1 MDGGGEGR
9 TAFCGPARA
18 LPASR
23 RARTARPWLPVRHAG
38 QAGRREGLIFV
49 LWGGRGEELKNQS
62 ATSRVPSSLSRLP
75 THPYAPPPLVIAVV
89 HRGPAT
95 GLRGK
100 MASSWG
106 GGGKRDGRVSSSPG
120 GGGAMKRD
128 DAPLTLSLSLSILTS
143 RREASYA
150 EPRPQ
155 PTPKVVMA
163 ARAPGPPVVGMERE
177 RPGVERIEARDCE
190 RFVVSLRACLREHA
204 CASAWPV
211 MRGQG
216 RVQHRGGW
224 VGAVAASGTSSLTPH
239 RMAPEPKKTNA
250 RKSTSAAA
258 PPARPPYTARRSVV
272 SSSLS
277 QAASTD
283 SSSTGRRF
291 AMAECARAESESEK
305 KDERLGEGV

>member
-1 MDGGGEGR
+1 MGVERDG
-9 TAFCGPARA
+9 
-18 LPASR
+18 LPSA
-23 RARTARPWLPVRHAG
+23 ALPVRFPPLAERARRAPG
-38 QAGRREGLIFV
+38 CPCGMRARQAGGKASFLSC
-49 LWGGRGEELKNQS
+49 GGRGEELKNQS

-177 RPGVERIEARDCE
+177 RPG
-190 RFVVSLRACLREHA
+190 
-204 CASAWPV
+204 
-211 MRGQG
+211 
-216 RVQHRGGW
+216 
-224 VGAVAASGTSSLTPH
+224 
-239 RMAPEPKKTNA
+239 
-250 RKSTSAAA
+250 
-258 PPARPPYTARRSVV
+258 
-272 SSSLS
+272 
-277 QAASTD
+277 
-283 SSSTGRRF
+283 
-291 AMAECARAESESEK
+291 
-305 KDERLGEGV
+305 